1 MCFIER
7 KFNSATYHILSVCFV
22 PDIVLDVLC
31 TQSCLTLQDPMHYSP
46 PGSSVHGIFQARM
59 LEWVAISSSRG
70 SSQPGDLTCVSCIP
84 CTAVGLFY
92 HWATGASL
100 TYVNSN
106 LLSLSTSYILNHVR
120 VEEIKVCSK
129 SHSYFQWCWPAK
141 PILFA
146 FPSYLFHLLKAY
158 SIYYRGSV
166 HGKCPTHVF
175 EWKKETSP
183 REYYP
188 WVENVSPEIFSWT

>member
-1 MCFIER
+1 MFYAHSHVWLFR
-7 KFNSATYHILSVCFV
+7 TLWTPTAL
-22 PDIVLDVLC
+22 LC
-31 TQSCLTLQDPMHYSP
+31 PWDFPSKNTGVGCH
-46 PGSSVHGIFQARM
+46 
-59 LEWVAISSSRG
+59 SSSRG
-70 SSQPGDLTCVSCIP
+70 SSQPRDLTCVSCIS

-100 TYVNSN
+100 TYVTSN
-106 LLSLSTSYILNHVR
+106 LLNPSTSYILNHVR
-120 VEEIKVCSK
+120 AEEIKFCSK

-158 SIYYRGSV
+158 SIYYRRSV

-175 EWKKETSP
+175 EWKKEKCP
-183 REYYP
+183 REYYQR
-188 WVENVSPEIFSWT
+188 VENVSPEIFSWV

>member
-1 MCFIER
+1 MLY
-7 KFNSATYHILSVCFV
+7 AL
-22 PDIVLDVLC
+22 
-31 TQSCLTLQDPMHYSP
+31 TQSCLTLQDSVDYSP
-46 PGSSVHGIFQARM
+46 PGSSAHGIFQARM

-70 SSQPGDLTCVSCIP
+70 SSQPRDLTCVSCISCP
-84 CTAVGLFY
+84 AVRLFY

-100 TYVNSN
+100 TYVDSN
-106 LLSLSTSYILNHVR
+106 LFNLSTSYILSHVR

-158 SIYYRGSV
+158 SIYYRGSL

-175 EWKKETSP
+175 EWKKEKSP
-183 REYYP
+183 RSII
-188 WVENVSPEIFSWT
+188 NG